1 MTINKSLTVLA
12 VLAVAAF
19 SRSYGWSLKQS
30 NKTHVQV
37 CVVDEERKPVEGV
50 EVGFAFDSG
59 HGRVRK
65 CVTDKDGMI
74 SFRDNIGDY
83 AGCEL
88 MTDRKTY
95 YHVSFDFHASQ
106 SGSVVTGV
114 VKRIVKG
121 PHMVRMCFNRSI
133 SNGMHRVGVDL
144 LCGELLP
151 PLGKGR
157 YADIYFV
164 DQQFCGDTVG
174 EDAGWHRFY
183 ADYWVERG
191 DSLSEFTI
199 VDKDIG
205 CEFPMPTYAPE
216 IMDSRCDRKFS
227 VDYRPNKCGYSPI
240 GKEKRIIVKLVRPQG
255 VFYGAILDIQF
266 MMDKKASRYDVMFE
280 LNPHPYDRCI
290 AGCGDSFYTAAWL
303 DYLRKMYAEEDAE
316 KERAAK
322 EAGRPRK
329 KADAEVV
336 ARNRRMME
344 ERAYSGKWECRAWG
358 LESVSLSFDKC
369 GLGQF
374 KTIAENGI
382 FLQYVT
388 EGWFHWT
395 ADGNGA
401 ITARAVDSSDGVN
414 QGMHEL
420 RLKYDFERNVMVPDL
435 KCGLF
440 AGRVFPRADNLTCE
454 MAYAGD
460 VDLISAAHEYSKYTR
475 WLGQEVTE
483 EDALI
488 KAAPKS
494 RVASLDALCDLAK
507 EKCRGT
513 TVLVVRGNG
522 APEIKIGTNDRCIL
536 ADIMF
541 KRERGGDAGA
551 PKFKCLAGGYGP
563 EIAENAGPEEFL
575 DPFELDKRV
584 ESLGGE
590 TERSFVNEAGAWT
603 YERRRYVK
611 VFVEPGKWGKC
622 KEVLKPIM
630 DKWYKFPV
638 EVREVDFAK
647 RK

>member
-1 MTINKSLTVLA
+1 MTK
-12 VLAVAAF
+12 
-19 SRSYGWSLKQS
+19 G
-30 NKTHVQV
+30 
-37 CVVDEERKPVEGV
+37 
-50 EVGFAFDSG
+50 GF
-59 HGRVRK
+59 HG
-65 CVTDKDGMI
+65 
-74 SFRDNIGDY
+74 
-83 AGCEL
+83 
-88 MTDRKTY
+88 
-95 YHVSFDFHASQ
+95 
-106 SGSVVTGV
+106 
-114 VKRIVKG
+114 
-121 PHMVRMCFNRSI
+121 
-133 SNGMHRVGVDL
+133 
-144 LCGELLP
+144 
-151 PLGKGR
+151 
-157 YADIYFV
+157 
-164 DQQFCGDTVG
+164 
-174 EDAGWHRFY
+174 
-183 ADYWVERG
+183 
-191 DSLSEFTI
+191 
-199 VDKDIG
+199 
-205 CEFPMPTYAPE
+205 
-216 IMDSRCDRKFS
+216 
-227 VDYRPNKCGYSPI
+227 
-240 GKEKRIIVKLVRPQG
+240 
-255 VFYGAILDIQF
+255 
-266 MMDKKASRYDVMFE
+266 
-280 LNPHPYDRCI
+280 
-290 AGCGDSFYTAAWL
+290 
-303 DYLRKMYAEEDAE
+303 
-316 KERAAK
+316 
-322 EAGRPRK
+322 
-329 KADAEVV
+329 
-336 ARNRRMME
+336 
-344 ERAYSGKWECRAWG
+344 
-358 LESVSLSFDKC
+358 
-369 GLGQF
+369 
-374 KTIAENGI
+374 
-382 FLQYVT
+382 
-388 EGWFHWT
+388 T

-401 ITARAVDSSDGVN
+401 ITARAVDSSDREN

-420 RLKYDFERNVMVPDL
+420 RLNYDFERNVMVPDL

-522 APEIKIGTNDRCIL
+522 APEIKIGTNDRCIW